1 VRSSRNSLLIDSLD
15 CGCGQIELLLDLFDN
30 RLQALNFTMP
40 TIHELAWL
48 VITRTVLAFLKGPY
62 SAGS

>member
-40 TIHELAWL
+40 TIHELA
-48 VITRTVLAFLKGPY
+48 
-62 SAGS
+62 

>member
-40 TIHELAWL
+40 TIHRTSL
-48 VITRTVLAFLKGPY
+48 VGDHEDWFSL
-62 SAGS
+62 S